1 MGGKLQMIDLKKINT
16 TKIKKIKDEMG
27 TKKLLTIGIVFGIIF
42 LLIIGSILFFR
53 FKNKNGKTK
62 NVVYV
67 NSVKQIMNP
76 GADTGRI
83 NRYAGVVETQKQV
96 EIQPSQDRTI
106 KEVFV
111 EEGQEVSIGTLLF
124 SYDTEQDEDKLNKAQ
139 LELERIQND
148 IVTKQSAIGIAQ
160 QSGDQLEVLQAQ
172 TELKQSEYEKKTK
185 EVEIQKIKDAIENA
199 EVKSQMKGI
208 VKSIKKVEESAM
220 EAPSESN
227 AFMTIIAMGDFR
239 IKGKVNEQ
247 NVSSIMPGQQ
257 VIVHSRVD
265 QKVIWKGTMSEV
277 DMQRPENGSE
287 NGFMGDPTTQ
297 SNSYPFYVNL
307 ESSEG
312 LMLGQHVYIEPD
324 FGQTKE
330 HKGLWLDE
338 SFVVQDGKSAYVWAD
353 NGRGKLEKREVEIGK
368 RDEEMFQCE
377 IKKGLSDKDLVTF
390 PEPGLKEG
398 MKTAKGKNNELGM
411 SNPELPENSKESD
424 SPKNQGEEEIPTNPE
439 NQNNEMGDKS

>member
-1 MGGKLQMIDLKKINT
+1 MKIDLKKIKLSDFKDETN
-16 TKIKKIKDEMG
+16 KKKIIIGSMILG
-27 TKKLLTIGIVFGIIF
+27 ILL
-42 LLIIGSILFFR
+42 LLIISFSVFFYFNR
-53 FKNKNGKTK
+53 KDGKTK

-76 GADTGRI
+76 GADAGRV

-96 EIQPSQDRTI
+96 NIQPSQDRTVREI
-106 KEVFV
+106 FV
-111 EEGQEVSIGTLLF
+111 EEGQEVSIGTVLF
-124 SYDTEQDEDKLNKAQ
+124 AYDIEEDQDKLNKAQ
-139 LELERIQND
+139 LELERIAND
-148 IVTKQSAIGIAQ
+148 ITTKQSAIGIAQ

-185 EVEIQKIKDAIENA
+185 EVEIQKIKDSIENA

-220 EAPSESN
+220 EAPGEDS

-247 NVSSIMPGQQ
+247 NISSIMPGQQ
-257 VIVHSRVD
+257 VLVHSRVD
-265 QKVIWKGTMSEV
+265 QQMIWKGTMSEV
-277 DMQRPENGSE
+277 DMQRPENGNE
-287 NGFMGDPTTQ
+287 NGFMGDPSTQ

-330 HKGLWLDE
+330 RKGIWLDE
-338 SFVVQDGKSAYVWAD
+338 SFVVQDGKTAYVWAD
-353 NGRGKLEKREVEIGK
+353 NGRGKLEKREVQIGK

-377 IKKGLSDKDLVTF
+377 IKKGLREDDLITF

-411 SNPELPENSKESD
+411 SNPKIPKDPEN
-424 SPKNQGEEEIPTNPE
+424 GGNPE
-439 NQNNEMGDKS
+439 NPNEQEGSMNSEENNNTEVGDES

>member
-1 MGGKLQMIDLKKINT
+1 MKLDLKKINLQNFKE
-16 TKIKKIKDEMG
+16 TKDKKKVIIGGISLIM
-27 TKKLLTIGIVFGIIF
+27 LLLLVVGLIVFF
-42 LLIIGSILFFR
+42 HFR
-53 FKNKNGKTK
+53 SKNEKTK

-67 NSVKQIMNP
+67 NSVKQLMNP
-76 GADTGRI
+76 GADAGRI

-96 EIQPSQDRTI
+96 DIQPNHERTV
-106 KEVFV
+106 KEIFV
-111 EEGQEVSIGTLLF
+111 EEGQEVSIGTVLF
-124 SYDTEQDEDKLNKAQ
+124 SYDTEQEQDKLNKAQ
-139 LELERIQND
+139 LELERITND
-148 IVTKQSAIGIAQ
+148 ITTKQSAIGIAQ

-185 EVEIQKIKDAIENA
+185 EVEIQKIKDSIENA

-208 VKSIKKVEESAM
+208 VKSIKRTEENGM
-220 EAPSESN
+220 EAPGEN
-227 AFMTIIAMGDFR
+227 TAFMTIIAMGDFR

-265 QKVIWKGTMSEV
+265 QKTIWKGTMSEV

-324 FGQTKE
+324 FGQMKE
-330 HKGLWLDE
+330 HKGLWIDE
-338 SFVVQDGKSAYVWAD
+338 SFVVQDGKTAYVWAD
-353 NGRGKLEKREVEIGK
+353 NGRGKLEKREVKIGN

-377 IKKGLSDKDLVTF
+377 IKKGLHKDDLITF

-411 SNPELPENSKESD
+411 SNPELPEES
-424 SPKNQGEEEIPTNPE
+424 SEGNIPESQDMEGVPSNPE
-439 NQNNEMGDKS
+439 ENKNTETGDES